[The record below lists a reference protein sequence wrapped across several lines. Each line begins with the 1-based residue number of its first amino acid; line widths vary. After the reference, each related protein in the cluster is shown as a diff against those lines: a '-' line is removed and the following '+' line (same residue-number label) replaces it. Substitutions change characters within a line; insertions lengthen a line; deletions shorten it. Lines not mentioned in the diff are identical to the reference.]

1 MVDSLTQSIGQDGN
15 YALSRYVQHQNNI
28 VSERIENATVSKN
41 NEAIEQAAED
51 FEAVFMAEMLKPMF
65 DQIKPNGMFGGG
77 KGEEVFQGM
86 MVQEYGKIM
95 ADRGG
100 IGIAEQVREE
110 MLRIQEQVNK
120 GHSATE
126 EEYVSEPKPLN
137 TPKPNYDLS
146 QY

>member
-28 VSERIENATVSKN
+28 VSQRIDNASVSN
-41 NEAIEQAAED
+41 NNKAIEEAAQD

-65 DQIKPNGMFGGG
+65 EQIKPNGMFGGG

-95 ADRGG
+95 AERGG
-100 IGIAEQVREE
+100 IGIAEQVKEE

-120 GHSATE
+120 GRSTAD
-126 EEYVSEPKPLN
+126 EEYNSEPKSLAQ
-137 TPKPNYDLS
+137 PKPYYELTNE
-146 QY
+146 